1 MNAHTL
7 IPRPRLKK
15 VQITIPNENRFPSKN
30 GIFLL
35 AKPGSGR
42 LLRRVTLIKNRFS
55 PMPTT

>member
-42 LLRRVTLIKNRFS
+42 LRRVTLIKIDFHW
-55 PMPTT
+55 